1 MREWLRGGAPPCQGG
16 GRGFESRLALFLIA
30 ESFAGSRLS
39 ASVIAETFGNSTAVN
54 SKNEFHLPQKS
65 VSTLRILRKTVQI

>member
-1 MREWLRGGAPPCQGG
+1 MRSSLILLAFFRILW
-16 GRGFESRLALFLIA
+16 FESRLALFLIA
-30 ESFAGSRLS
+30 ESFAESRLS

-65 VSTLRILRKTVQI
+65 ASTLRILRKTVQI